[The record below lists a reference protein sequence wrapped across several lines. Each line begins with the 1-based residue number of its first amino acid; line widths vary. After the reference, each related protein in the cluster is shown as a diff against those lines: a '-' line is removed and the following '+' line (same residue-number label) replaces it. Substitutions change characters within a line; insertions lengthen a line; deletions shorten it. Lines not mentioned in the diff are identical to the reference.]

1 MRIMRY
7 LFERKAALALVF
19 VLLIVQVFCDL
30 SLPNFTSQIVD
41 VGIQQGGISDA
52 SPERLSKA
60 SYEDLD
66 TLLEGDEEALLRAS
80 YDKQVDAS
88 GSSSNT
94 VTGKDSGSSQEAQ
107 ADEAGVSAQ
116 TSQESPSVVYVLND
130 YGYEHRAALNG
141 AMLRPLI
148 VIDALRSGG
157 YSSLSRKGAENAA
170 LETLQSLES
179 AGSSLLEQQG
189 IQASR
194 AEYQRAGTDLG
205 SLQMAYLLK
214 VGALMLG
221 VAALSLAA
229 SIVVGFVA
237 ARTGTKIGRR
247 LREELF
253 ERVVSFSDKEINAF
267 SAASLITR
275 GTNDIQL
282 IQMVAI
288 ILQRMV
294 LYAPI
299 MAVGGIIMVVQNTLS
314 LWWII
319 VLAVV
324 VVMAVIAL
332 LMGVTMPK
340 FRIVQKLIDKV
351 NLVAREQL
359 TGLSVV
365 RAFNRE
371 AYEESRFEH
380 ANHELFKTQL
390 FTNRAMSFMMP
401 AMMLVM
407 NLASVMI
414 IWFGAQF
421 VDMGTMQTGDLI
433 ALITYSMMIVMS
445 FLMIG
450 MVAIMLPRANV
461 AAERIDEVIATECS
475 IVDPAQSKAASTT
488 ELGARISFED
498 VSFAYTED
506 DACVLEHV
514 SFAAEPGE
522 TCAIIGSTGSGKST
536 IIKLIERFRDVSS
549 GRVCIDGVDV
559 RDIPQHELREML
571 AYVPQKAF
579 LFSGTIQSNLEFA
592 GDVSA
597 ERRELALDISQS
609 REFVEGKEGGIASE
623 ISQGGTNVSG
633 GQRQRL
639 AIARALARD
648 AKAYLF
654 DDSFSALDYKTDAE
668 LRLELAEKL
677 SGRTVLIVA
686 QRISTIMNADKIIV
700 LDEGR
705 LVGQGTHA
713 ELLQSCGVYREIALS
728 QLSAEELASAL
739 PDAGK
744 SVDSGAL
751 PGADP
756 EQSSDVGS
764 SPKTGMSSDAPNPPD
779 TPTSSRASISG
790 SPSLVDDSLTKGG
803 E

>member
-1 MRIMRY
+1 MRIARY
-7 LFERKAALALVF
+7 LLEHKAALALVLA
-19 VLLIVQVFCDL
+19 LLVVQVFCDL

-41 VGIQQGGISDA
+41 VGIQQGGITDA
-52 SPERLSKA
+52 SPDRLTQA
-60 SYEDLD
+60 SYEDLEA
-66 TLLEGDEEALLRAS
+66 LLEGDEEGLLRAS
-80 YDKQVDAS
+80 YELQNQAADEAAQAPSDQTAETAS
-88 GSSSNT
+88 
-94 VTGKDSGSSQEAQ
+94 SSQESQ
-107 ADEAGVSAQ
+107 SA
-116 TSQESPSVVYVLND
+116 VYLLSD
-130 YGYEHRAALNG
+130 YGKEHRAELNAAL
-141 AMLRPLI
+141 LQPLM
-148 VIDALRSGG
+148 VIDALRSSGFE
-157 YSSLSRKGAENAA
+157 SLSQNGADEAA
-170 LETLQSLES
+170 LKTLQSLV
-179 AGSSLLEQQG
+179 SSSDSLTEQQG
-189 IQASR
+189 IQAAR
-194 AEYQRAGTDLG
+194 AEYQRAGGDLG
-205 SLQMAYLLK
+205 SLQMTYLLQT
-214 VGALMLG
+214 GALMLC
-221 VAALSLAA
+221 VAALSMLT
-229 SIVVGFVA
+229 SIVIGFVA

-247 LREELF
+247 LREDLF
-253 ERVVSFSDKEINAF
+253 AQVVSFSDKEIDSF

-294 LYAPI
+294 FYAPI
-299 MAVGGIIMVVQNTLS
+299 MAIGGIIMVVQSTLS

-324 VVMAVIAL
+324 AVMAVISL

-359 TGLSVV
+359 SGLSVV

-371 AYEESRFEH
+371 SYEEARFER
-380 ANHELFKTQL
+380 ANSELFETQL

-407 NLASVMI
+407 NIASVMI
-414 IWFGAQF
+414 VWFGAQF

-498 VSFAYTED
+498 VCFSYAEE
-506 DACVLEHV
+506 DACVLDHV
-514 SFAAEPGE
+514 SFVAEPGQ

-536 IIKLIERFRDVSS
+536 VIKLIERFGDVSS

-592 GDVSA
+592 GDVSR
-597 ERRELALDISQS
+597 ERLDLALDISQS
-609 REFVEGKEGGIASE
+609 REFVEEKQDGIATA

-654 DDSFSALDYKTDAE
+654 DDSFSALDYKTDSK
-668 LRLELAEKL
+668 LRLELVEKL
-677 SGRTVLIVA
+677 SGRTVIIVA
-686 QRISTIMNADKIIV
+686 QRISTIMNADRIIV
-700 LDEGR
+700 LDEGK

-713 ELLQSCGVYREIALS
+713 ELLRDCEVYREIALS
-728 QLSAEELASAL
+728 QLSAEELA
-739 PDAGK
+739 
-744 SVDSGAL
+744 
-751 PGADP
+751 
-756 EQSSDVGS
+756 
-764 SPKTGMSSDAPNPPD
+764 
-779 TPTSSRASISG
+779 
-790 SPSLVDDSLTKGG
+790 KGG

>member
-1 MRIMRY
+1 MRIARY
-7 LFERKAALALVF
+7 LLEHKAALALVLA
-19 VLLIVQVFCDL
+19 LLVVQVFCDL

-41 VGIQQGGISDA
+41 VGIQQGGITDA
-52 SPERLSKA
+52 SPDRLTQA
-60 SYEDLD
+60 SYEDLE
-66 TLLEGDEEALLRAS
+66 TLLEGDEEGLLRAS
-80 YDKQVDAS
+80 YELQNQDTDEGAQAS
-88 GSSSNT
+88 
-94 VTGKDSGSSQEAQ
+94 SGQTAETASSSQESQ
-107 ADEAGVSAQ
+107 SA
-116 TSQESPSVVYVLND
+116 VYFLSD
-130 YGYEHRAALNG
+130 YGKEHRAELNAAL
-141 AMLRPLI
+141 LQPLM
-148 VIDALRSGG
+148 VIDALRSSGFE
-157 YSSLSRKGAENAA
+157 SLSQNGADEAA
-170 LETLQSLES
+170 LKTLQSLV
-179 AGSSLLEQQG
+179 SSSDSLTEQQG
-189 IQASR
+189 IQAAR
-194 AEYQRAGTDLG
+194 AEYQRAGGDLG
-205 SLQMAYLLK
+205 SLQMTYLLQT
-214 VGALMLG
+214 GALMLC
-221 VAALSLAA
+221 VAALSMLT
-229 SIVVGFVA
+229 SIVIGFVA

-247 LREELF
+247 LREDLF
-253 ERVVSFSDKEINAF
+253 AQVVSFSDKEIDSF

-294 LYAPI
+294 FYAPI
-299 MAVGGIIMVVQNTLS
+299 MAIGGIIMVVQSTLS

-324 VVMAVIAL
+324 AVMAVISL

-359 TGLSVV
+359 SGLSVV

-371 AYEESRFEH
+371 SYEEARFER
-380 ANHELFKTQL
+380 ANSELFETQL

-407 NLASVMI
+407 NIASVMI
-414 IWFGAQF
+414 VWFGAQF

-498 VSFAYTED
+498 VCFSYTEE
-506 DACVLEHV
+506 DACVLDQV
-514 SFAAEPGE
+514 SFVAEPGQ

-536 IIKLIERFRDVSS
+536 VIKLIERFRDVSS

-592 GDVSA
+592 GDVSR
-597 ERRELALDISQS
+597 ERLDLALDISQS
-609 REFVEGKEGGIASE
+609 REFVEEKQDGIATA

-654 DDSFSALDYKTDAE
+654 DDSFSALDYKTDSK
-668 LRLELAEKL
+668 LRLELVEKL
-677 SGRTVLIVA
+677 SGRTVIIVA
-686 QRISTIMNADKIIV
+686 QRISTIMNADRIIV
-700 LDEGR
+700 LDEGK

-713 ELLQSCGVYREIALS
+713 ELLRDCEVYREIALS
-728 QLSAEELASAL
+728 QLSAEELA
-739 PDAGK
+739 
-744 SVDSGAL
+744 
-751 PGADP
+751 
-756 EQSSDVGS
+756 
-764 SPKTGMSSDAPNPPD
+764 
-779 TPTSSRASISG
+779 
-790 SPSLVDDSLTKGG
+790 KGG

>member
-1 MRIMRY
+1 MRIARY
-7 LFERKAALALVF
+7 LLEHKAALALVLA
-19 VLLIVQVFCDL
+19 LLVVQVFCDL

-41 VGIQQGGISDA
+41 VGIQQGGITDA
-52 SPERLSKA
+52 SPDRLTQA
-60 SYEDLD
+60 SYEDLE
-66 TLLEGDEEALLRAS
+66 TLLEGDEEGLLRAS
-80 YDKQVDAS
+80 YELQNQAADEAAQAPSDQTAETAS
-88 GSSSNT
+88 
-94 VTGKDSGSSQEAQ
+94 SSQESQ
-107 ADEAGVSAQ
+107 SA
-116 TSQESPSVVYVLND
+116 VYLLSD
-130 YGYEHRAALNG
+130 YGKEHRAELNAAL
-141 AMLRPLI
+141 LRPLM
-148 VIDALRSGG
+148 VIDALRSSGFE
-157 YSSLSRKGAENAA
+157 SLSQNGADEAA
-170 LETLQSLES
+170 LKTLQSLV
-179 AGSSLLEQQG
+179 SSSDSLTEQQG
-189 IQASR
+189 IQAAR
-194 AEYQRAGTDLG
+194 AEYQRAGGDLG
-205 SLQMAYLLK
+205 SLQMTYLLQT
-214 VGALMLG
+214 GALMLC
-221 VAALSLAA
+221 VAALSMLT
-229 SIVVGFVA
+229 SIVIGFVA

-247 LREELF
+247 LREDLF
-253 ERVVSFSDKEINAF
+253 AQVVSFSDKEIDSF

-294 LYAPI
+294 FYAPI
-299 MAVGGIIMVVQNTLS
+299 MAIGGIIMVVQSTLS

-324 VVMAVIAL
+324 AVMAVISL

-359 TGLSVV
+359 SGLSVV

-371 AYEESRFEH
+371 SYEEARFER
-380 ANHELFKTQL
+380 ANSELFETQL

-407 NLASVMI
+407 NIASVMI
-414 IWFGAQF
+414 VWFGAQF

-498 VSFAYTED
+498 VCFSYTEE
-506 DACVLEHV
+506 DACVLDHV
-514 SFAAEPGE
+514 SFVAEPGQ

-536 IIKLIERFRDVSS
+536 VIKLIERFRDVSS

-592 GDVSA
+592 GDVSR
-597 ERRELALDISQS
+597 ERLDLALDISQS
-609 REFVEGKEGGIASE
+609 REFVEEKQDGIATA

-654 DDSFSALDYKTDAE
+654 DDSFSALDYKTDSK
-668 LRLELAEKL
+668 LRLELVEKL
-677 SGRTVLIVA
+677 SGRTVIIVA
-686 QRISTIMNADKIIV
+686 QRISTIMNADRIIV
-700 LDEGR
+700 LDEGK

-713 ELLQSCGVYREIALS
+713 ELLRDCEVYREIALS
-728 QLSAEELASAL
+728 QLSAEELA
-739 PDAGK
+739 
-744 SVDSGAL
+744 
-751 PGADP
+751 
-756 EQSSDVGS
+756 
-764 SPKTGMSSDAPNPPD
+764 
-779 TPTSSRASISG
+779 
-790 SPSLVDDSLTKGG
+790 KGG

>member
-1 MRIMRY
+1 MRIARY
-7 LFERKAALALVF
+7 LFEHKAALALVLA
-19 VLLIVQVFCDL
+19 LLVVQVFCDL
-30 SLPNFTSQIVD
+30 SLPSFTSQIVD
-41 VGIQQGGISDA
+41 VGIQQGGITDA
-52 SPERLSKA
+52 SPDRLTQA
-60 SYEDLD
+60 SYEDLE
-66 TLLEGDEEALLRAS
+66 TLLEGDEEGLLRAS
-80 YDKQVDAS
+80 YELQNQDTDEGAQAS
-88 GSSSNT
+88 
-94 VTGKDSGSSQEAQ
+94 SGQTAETASSSQESQ
-107 ADEAGVSAQ
+107 SA
-116 TSQESPSVVYVLND
+116 VYFLSD
-130 YGYEHRAALNG
+130 YGKEHRAELNAAL
-141 AMLRPLI
+141 LQPLM
-148 VIDALRSGG
+148 VIDALRSSGFE
-157 YSSLSRKGAENAA
+157 SLSQNGADEAA
-170 LETLQSLES
+170 LKTLQSLV
-179 AGSSLLEQQG
+179 SSSDSLTEQQG
-189 IQASR
+189 IQAAR
-194 AEYQRAGTDLG
+194 AEYQRAGGDLG
-205 SLQMAYLLK
+205 SLQMTYLLQT
-214 VGALMLG
+214 GALMLC
-221 VAALSLAA
+221 VAALSMLT
-229 SIVVGFVA
+229 SIVIGFVA

-247 LREELF
+247 LREDLF
-253 ERVVSFSDKEINAF
+253 AQVVSFSDKEIDSF

-294 LYAPI
+294 FYAPI
-299 MAVGGIIMVVQNTLS
+299 MAIGGIIMVVQSTLS

-324 VVMAVIAL
+324 AVMVVISL

-359 TGLSVV
+359 SGLSVV

-371 AYEESRFEH
+371 SYEEARFER
-380 ANHELFKTQL
+380 ANSELFETQL

-407 NLASVMI
+407 NIASVMI
-414 IWFGAQF
+414 VWFGAQF

-498 VSFAYTED
+498 VCFSYTEE
-506 DACVLEHV
+506 DACVLDHV
-514 SFAAEPGE
+514 SFVAEPGQ

-536 IIKLIERFRDVSS
+536 VIKLIERFRDVSS

-592 GDVSA
+592 GDVSR
-597 ERRELALDISQS
+597 ERLDLALDISQS
-609 REFVEGKEGGIASE
+609 REFVEEKQDGIATA

-654 DDSFSALDYKTDAE
+654 DDSFSALDYKTDSK
-668 LRLELAEKL
+668 LRLELVEKL
-677 SGRTVLIVA
+677 SGRTVIIVA
-686 QRISTIMNADKIIV
+686 QRISTIMNADRIIV
-700 LDEGR
+700 LDEGK

-713 ELLQSCGVYREIALS
+713 ELLRDCEVYREIALS
-728 QLSAEELASAL
+728 QLSAEELA
-739 PDAGK
+739 
-744 SVDSGAL
+744 
-751 PGADP
+751 
-756 EQSSDVGS
+756 
-764 SPKTGMSSDAPNPPD
+764 
-779 TPTSSRASISG
+779 
-790 SPSLVDDSLTKGG
+790 KGG

>member
-1 MRIMRY
+1 MRIARY
-7 LFERKAALALVF
+7 LLEHKAALALVLA
-19 VLLIVQVFCDL
+19 LLVVQVFCDL

-41 VGIQQGGISDA
+41 VGIQQGGITDA
-52 SPERLSKA
+52 SPDRLTQA
-60 SYEDLD
+60 SYEDLEA
-66 TLLEGDEEALLRAS
+66 LLEGDEEGLLRAS
-80 YDKQVDAS
+80 YELQNQDTDEGAQAS
-88 GSSSNT
+88 
-94 VTGKDSGSSQEAQ
+94 SGQTAETASSSQESQ
-107 ADEAGVSAQ
+107 SA
-116 TSQESPSVVYVLND
+116 VYFLSD
-130 YGYEHRAALNG
+130 YGKEHRAELNAAL
-141 AMLRPLI
+141 LQPLM
-148 VIDALRSGG
+148 VIDALRSSGFE
-157 YSSLSRKGAENAA
+157 SLSQNGADEAA
-170 LETLQSLES
+170 LKTLQSLV
-179 AGSSLLEQQG
+179 SSSDSLTEQQG
-189 IQASR
+189 IQAAR
-194 AEYQRAGTDLG
+194 AEYQRAGGDLG
-205 SLQMAYLLK
+205 SLQMTYLLQT
-214 VGALMLG
+214 GALMLC
-221 VAALSLAA
+221 VAALSMLT
-229 SIVVGFVA
+229 SIVIGFVA

-247 LREELF
+247 LREDLF
-253 ERVVSFSDKEINAF
+253 AQVVSFSDKEIDSF

-294 LYAPI
+294 FYAPI
-299 MAVGGIIMVVQNTLS
+299 MAIGGIIMVVQSTLS

-324 VVMAVIAL
+324 AVMAVISL

-359 TGLSVV
+359 SGLSVV

-371 AYEESRFEH
+371 SYEEARFER
-380 ANHELFKTQL
+380 ANSELFETQL

-407 NLASVMI
+407 NIASVMI
-414 IWFGAQF
+414 VWFGAQF

-498 VSFAYTED
+498 VCFSYTEE
-506 DACVLEHV
+506 DACVLDHV
-514 SFAAEPGE
+514 SFVAEPGQ

-536 IIKLIERFRDVSS
+536 VIKLIERFRDVSS

-592 GDVSA
+592 GDVSR
-597 ERRELALDISQS
+597 ERLDLALDISQS
-609 REFVEGKEGGIASE
+609 REFVEEKQDGIATA

-654 DDSFSALDYKTDAE
+654 DDSFSALDYKTDSK
-668 LRLELAEKL
+668 LRLELVEKL
-677 SGRTVLIVA
+677 SGRTVIIVA
-686 QRISTIMNADKIIV
+686 QRISTIMNADRIIV
-700 LDEGR
+700 LDEGK

-713 ELLQSCGVYREIALS
+713 ELLRDCEVYREIALS
-728 QLSAEELASAL
+728 QLSAEELA
-739 PDAGK
+739 
-744 SVDSGAL
+744 
-751 PGADP
+751 
-756 EQSSDVGS
+756 
-764 SPKTGMSSDAPNPPD
+764 
-779 TPTSSRASISG
+779 
-790 SPSLVDDSLTKGG
+790 KGG

>member
-1 MRIMRY
+1 MRIARY
-7 LFERKAALALVF
+7 LLEHKAALALVLA
-19 VLLIVQVFCDL
+19 LLVVQVFCDL

-41 VGIQQGGISDA
+41 VGIQQGGITDA
-52 SPERLSKA
+52 SPDRLTQA
-60 SYEDLD
+60 SYEDLE
-66 TLLEGDEEALLRAS
+66 TLLEGDEEGLLRAS
-80 YDKQVDAS
+80 YELQNQAADEAAQAPSDQTAETAS
-88 GSSSNT
+88 
-94 VTGKDSGSSQEAQ
+94 SSQESQ
-107 ADEAGVSAQ
+107 SA
-116 TSQESPSVVYVLND
+116 VYLLSD
-130 YGYEHRAALNG
+130 YGKEHRAELNAAL
-141 AMLRPLI
+141 LQPLM
-148 VIDALRSGG
+148 VIDALRSSGFE
-157 YSSLSRKGAENAA
+157 SLSQNGADEAA
-170 LETLQSLES
+170 LKTLQSLV
-179 AGSSLLEQQG
+179 SSSDSLTEQQG
-189 IQASR
+189 IQAAR
-194 AEYQRAGTDLG
+194 AEYQRAGGDLG
-205 SLQMAYLLK
+205 SLQMTYLLQT
-214 VGALMLG
+214 GALMLC
-221 VAALSLAA
+221 VAALSMLT
-229 SIVVGFVA
+229 SIVIGFVA

-247 LREELF
+247 LREDLF
-253 ERVVSFSDKEINAF
+253 AQVVSFSDKEIDSF

-294 LYAPI
+294 FYAPI
-299 MAVGGIIMVVQNTLS
+299 MAIGGIIMVVQSTLS

-324 VVMAVIAL
+324 AVMAVISL

-359 TGLSVV
+359 SGLSVV

-371 AYEESRFEH
+371 SYEEARFER
-380 ANHELFKTQL
+380 ANSELFETQL

-407 NLASVMI
+407 NIASVMI
-414 IWFGAQF
+414 VWFGAQF

-498 VSFAYTED
+498 VCFSYAEE
-506 DACVLEHV
+506 DACVLDHV
-514 SFAAEPGE
+514 SFVAEPGQ

-536 IIKLIERFRDVSS
+536 VIKLIERFRDVSS

-571 AYVPQKAF
+571 AYIPQKAF

-592 GDVSA
+592 GDVSR
-597 ERRELALDISQS
+597 ERLDLALDISQS
-609 REFVEGKEGGIASE
+609 REFVEEKQDGIAAA

-654 DDSFSALDYKTDAE
+654 DDSFSALDYKTDSK

-677 SGRTVLIVA
+677 SGRTVIIVA
-686 QRISTIMNADKIIV
+686 QRISTIMNADRIIV
-700 LDEGR
+700 LDEGK

-713 ELLQSCGVYREIALS
+713 ELLRDCEVYREIALS
-728 QLSAEELASAL
+728 QLSAEELA
-739 PDAGK
+739 
-744 SVDSGAL
+744 
-751 PGADP
+751 
-756 EQSSDVGS
+756 
-764 SPKTGMSSDAPNPPD
+764 
-779 TPTSSRASISG
+779 
-790 SPSLVDDSLTKGG
+790 KGG

>member
-1 MRIMRY
+1 MRIARY
-7 LFERKAALALVF
+7 LFEHKAALALVLA
-19 VLLIVQVFCDL
+19 LLVVQVFCDL

-41 VGIQQGGISDA
+41 VGIQQGGITDA
-52 SPERLSKA
+52 SPDRLTQA
-60 SYEDLD
+60 SYEDLEA
-66 TLLEGDEEALLRAS
+66 LLEGDEEGLLRAS
-80 YDKQVDAS
+80 YELQNQDTDEGAQAS
-88 GSSSNT
+88 
-94 VTGKDSGSSQEAQ
+94 SGQTAETASSSQESQ
-107 ADEAGVSAQ
+107 SA
-116 TSQESPSVVYVLND
+116 VYFLSD
-130 YGYEHRAALNG
+130 YGKEHRAELNAAL
-141 AMLRPLI
+141 LQPLM
-148 VIDALRSGG
+148 VIDALRSSGFE
-157 YSSLSRKGAENAA
+157 SLSQNGADEAA
-170 LETLQSLES
+170 LKTLQSLV
-179 AGSSLLEQQG
+179 SSSDSLTEQQG
-189 IQASR
+189 IQAAR
-194 AEYQRAGTDLG
+194 AEYQRAGGDLG
-205 SLQMAYLLK
+205 SLQMTYLLQT
-214 VGALMLG
+214 GALMLC
-221 VAALSLAA
+221 VAALSMLT
-229 SIVVGFVA
+229 SIVIGFVA

-247 LREELF
+247 LREDLF
-253 ERVVSFSDKEINAF
+253 AQVVSFSDKEIDSF

-294 LYAPI
+294 FYAPI
-299 MAVGGIIMVVQNTLS
+299 MAIGGIIMVVQSTLS

-324 VVMAVIAL
+324 AVMAVISL

-359 TGLSVV
+359 SGLSVV

-371 AYEESRFEH
+371 SYEEARFER
-380 ANHELFKTQL
+380 ANSELFETQL

-407 NLASVMI
+407 NIASVMI
-414 IWFGAQF
+414 VWFGAQF

-498 VSFAYTED
+498 VCFSYTEE
-506 DACVLEHV
+506 DACVLDHV
-514 SFAAEPGE
+514 SFVAEPGQ

-536 IIKLIERFRDVSS
+536 VIKLIERFRDVSS

-592 GDVSA
+592 GDVSR
-597 ERRELALDISQS
+597 ERLDLALDISQS
-609 REFVEGKEGGIASE
+609 REFVEEKQDGIATA

-654 DDSFSALDYKTDAE
+654 DDSFSALDYKTDSK
-668 LRLELAEKL
+668 LRLELVEKL
-677 SGRTVLIVA
+677 SGRTVIIVA
-686 QRISTIMNADKIIV
+686 QRISTIMNADRIIV
-700 LDEGR
+700 LDEGK

-713 ELLQSCGVYREIALS
+713 ELLRDCEVYREIALS
-728 QLSAEELASAL
+728 QLSAEELA
-739 PDAGK
+739 
-744 SVDSGAL
+744 
-751 PGADP
+751 
-756 EQSSDVGS
+756 
-764 SPKTGMSSDAPNPPD
+764 
-779 TPTSSRASISG
+779 
-790 SPSLVDDSLTKGG
+790 KGG

>member
-1 MRIMRY
+1 MRIARY
-7 LFERKAALALVF
+7 LLEHKAALALVLA
-19 VLLIVQVFCDL
+19 LLVVQVFCDL

-41 VGIQQGGISDA
+41 VGIQQGGITDA
-52 SPERLSKA
+52 SPDRLTQA
-60 SYEDLD
+60 SYEDLE
-66 TLLEGDEEALLRAS
+66 TLLEGDEEGLLRAS
-80 YDKQVDAS
+80 YELQNQDTDEGAQAS
-88 GSSSNT
+88 
-94 VTGKDSGSSQEAQ
+94 SGQTAETASSSQESQ
-107 ADEAGVSAQ
+107 SA
-116 TSQESPSVVYVLND
+116 VYFLSD
-130 YGYEHRAALNG
+130 YGKEHRAELNAAL
-141 AMLRPLI
+141 LQPLM
-148 VIDALRSGG
+148 VIDALRSSGFE
-157 YSSLSRKGAENAA
+157 SLSQNGADEAA
-170 LETLQSLES
+170 LKTLQSLV
-179 AGSSLLEQQG
+179 SSSDSLTEQQG
-189 IQASR
+189 IQAAR
-194 AEYQRAGTDLG
+194 AEYQRAGGDLG
-205 SLQMAYLLK
+205 SLQMTYLLQT
-214 VGALMLG
+214 GALMLC
-221 VAALSLAA
+221 VAALSMLT
-229 SIVVGFVA
+229 SIVIGFVA

-247 LREELF
+247 LREDLF
-253 ERVVSFSDKEINAF
+253 AQVVSFSDKEIDSF

-288 ILQRMV
+288 MLQRMV
-294 LYAPI
+294 FYAPI
-299 MAVGGIIMVVQNTLS
+299 MAIGGIIMVVQSTLS

-324 VVMAVIAL
+324 AVMAVISL

-359 TGLSVV
+359 SGLSVV

-371 AYEESRFEH
+371 SYEEARFER
-380 ANHELFKTQL
+380 ANSELFETQL

-407 NLASVMI
+407 NIASVMI
-414 IWFGAQF
+414 VWFGAQF

-498 VSFAYTED
+498 VCFSYTEE
-506 DACVLEHV
+506 DACVLDHV
-514 SFAAEPGE
+514 SFVAEPGQ

-536 IIKLIERFRDVSS
+536 VIKLIERFRDVSS

-592 GDVSA
+592 GDVSR
-597 ERRELALDISQS
+597 ERLDLALDISQS
-609 REFVEGKEGGIASE
+609 REFVEEKQDGIATA

-654 DDSFSALDYKTDAE
+654 DDSFSALDYKTDSK
-668 LRLELAEKL
+668 LRLELVEKL
-677 SGRTVLIVA
+677 SGRTVIIVA
-686 QRISTIMNADKIIV
+686 QRISTIMNADRIIV
-700 LDEGR
+700 LDEGK

-713 ELLQSCGVYREIALS
+713 ELLRDCEVYREIALS
-728 QLSAEELASAL
+728 QLSAEELA
-739 PDAGK
+739 
-744 SVDSGAL
+744 
-751 PGADP
+751 
-756 EQSSDVGS
+756 
-764 SPKTGMSSDAPNPPD
+764 
-779 TPTSSRASISG
+779 
-790 SPSLVDDSLTKGG
+790 KGG

>member
-7 LFERKAALALVF
+7 LFQHKAALALVF
-19 VLLIVQVFCDL
+19 SLLIVQVFCDL

-41 VGIQQGGISDA
+41 VGIQQGGISDV
-52 SPERLSKA
+52 SPERLSQA
-60 SYEDLD
+60 TYEDLG
-66 TLLEGDEEALLRAS
+66 TLLEGDQEALLHAS
-80 YDKQVDAS
+80 YDKQTDAS
-88 GSSSNT
+88 
-94 VTGKDSGSSQEAQ
+94 SSQVASEEDLGSGKEAQ
-107 ADEAGVSAQ
+107 NSQVETSAQ
-116 TSQESPSVVYVLND
+116 TGQESQTIIYVLND
-130 YGYEHRAALNG
+130 YGRENRSALND
-141 AMLRPLI
+141 AMLRGLI
-148 VIDALRSGG
+148 VVDTLRSGG
-157 YSSLSRKGAENAA
+157 YSSLSQKGAENAA
-170 LETLQSLES
+170 LESLRSLES
-179 AGSSLLEQQG
+179 TGSALLEQQG
-189 IQASR
+189 IQSSR
-194 AEYQRAGTDLG
+194 AEYQRAGVDLG
-205 SLQMAYLLK
+205 ALQMNYLLET
-214 VGALMLG
+214 GALMLG
-221 VAALSLAA
+221 VAALSLLV

-247 LREELF
+247 LREQLF
-253 ERVVSFSDKEINAF
+253 ERVVSFSDKEIDSF

-275 GTNDIQL
+275 GTNDVQL
-282 IQMVAI
+282 IQMVTI

-299 MAVGGIIMVVQNTLS
+299 MAIGGIIMVVQSTLS

-324 VVMAVIAL
+324 VVLAVIGL

-340 FRIVQKLIDKV
+340 FRIVQKLIDEV

-359 TGLSVV
+359 TGMSAV

-371 AYEESRFEH
+371 AYEEARFER

-401 AMMLVM
+401 TMMLVM

-475 IVDPAQSKAASTT
+475 IIDPAQSKAASTT
-488 ELGARISFED
+488 ELGARVSFED
-498 VSFAYTED
+498 VSFAYSAD

-514 SFAAEPGE
+514 SFTAEPGE

-536 IIKLIERFRDVSS
+536 VIKLIERFRDVSS
-549 GRVCIDGVDV
+549 GAVRIDGVDV

-597 ERRELALDISQS
+597 ERRDLALDISQS

-654 DDSFSALDYKTDAE
+654 DDSFSALDYKTDSK
-668 LRLELAEKL
+668 LRLEIAEKL
-677 SGRTVLIVA
+677 SGRTVVIVA

-700 LDEGR
+700 LDEGK
-705 LVGQGTHA
+705 LVGQGTHV
-713 ELLQSCGVYREIALS
+713 ELLQSCKVYREIALS
-728 QLSAEELASAL
+728 QLSAEELAAAL
-739 PDAGK
+739 PNADAS
-744 SVDSGAL
+744 SVDLARSGDDAPSGASGS
-751 PGADP
+751 PDASASFEASAD
-756 EQSSDVGS
+756 GS
-764 SPKTGMSSDAPNPPD
+764 SPLA
-779 TPTSSRASISG
+779 
-790 SPSLVDDSLTKGG
+790 DDGLAKGG
-803 E
+803 ELHG